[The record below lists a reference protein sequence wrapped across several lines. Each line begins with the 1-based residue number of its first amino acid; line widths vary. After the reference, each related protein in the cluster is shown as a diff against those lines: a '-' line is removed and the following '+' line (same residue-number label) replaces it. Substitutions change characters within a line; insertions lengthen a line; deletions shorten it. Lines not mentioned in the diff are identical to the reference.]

1 MKQVRWFSNLYD
13 YIKLGEDVD
22 DLDKIHNEIE
32 QDLVFRGPKLWILV
46 LAIIVAC
53 VGLNMNSSAVIIGA
67 MLISPLMGPINGLGY
82 GIATYDFLLFKKALK
97 NFLFA
102 IITGLIASTIYFSIS
117 PIDVAY
123 SEIIQRTSPS
133 IYDVIIA
140 FFGGLAGMIA
150 ISSRH
155 KGNVIPGVAIAT
167 ALIPPLCTAG
177 YGIATAQFTYFF
189 GALYLFTIN
198 SVFIAFSALIISQL
212 LKFPIR
218 SKIDDFQK
226 KKINRFI
233 YITIFLV
240 LIPSIYF
247 GYQLV
252 QKEKFF
258 ENASRFVQDIRTV
271 EGNYLL
277 KNEILPATKEIILT
291 YGGTNLSESEK
302 LKIRNRSEKF
312 ELKDAE
318 ITFRQGLSFGEI
330 SQKKEEVDYLKNE
343 MTRLGYLFISKDKQ
357 IDSLQKRK
365 YIGKEILKEIKTLYP
380 QITSVSFSDS
390 YLFSD
395 SLVKPEKIDI
405 VVIRLKENKLE
416 KVEEEK
422 IYNWLKISMK
432 SSKMSVY
439 YE

>member
-422 IYNWLKISMK
+422 IYNWLKIRMK